1 MIVHRFPI
9 HLSAIWIC
17 LAVAAAALG
26 QTSAPQQASQPA
38 VSPAPNQTQT
48 TALPEIGPDQ
58 SWSFELLYWLTR
70 ANPDQ
75 KTGAAATDFET
86 VGSLGKSKP
95 APGAELSLRI
105 NSNDVLRVSV
115 FQIHG
120 NGTTT
125 ASQALDLFTTAIAA
139 GDYLATTYTISAAK
153 VSFEDLLYPFP
164 VRGRKLRFKT
174 LWELQA
180 AKIYSRVDAPFDTST
195 TTPPSATGQHYVV
208 LPAFGGAIQYA
219 ASKNLYME
227 VRASG
232 FGIPHHQDT
241 LDAEGSIAYRIGSVQ
256 IVGGG
261 KLYKFKTSPQ
271 STEYFTGMITGG
283 YVGLRWVGTR

>member
-1 MIVHRFPI
+1 M
-9 HLSAIWIC
+9 A
-17 LAVAAAALG
+17 AVAPG
-26 QTSAPQQASQPA
+26 QTPAPQPASQPA
-38 VSPAPNQTQT
+38 VSPAPNQTQS

-58 SWSFELLYWLTR
+58 SWSFELFYWLTR
-70 ANPDQ
+70 AHPDL

-86 VGSLGKSKP
+86 LDSLGKSKP

-115 FQIHG
+115 FQMHG

-164 VRGRKLRFKT
+164 VKGRKLRFKT

-180 AKIYSRVDAPFDTST
+180 AKIYSRVDAPFDTSLVASSGAGVF
-195 TTPPSATGQHYVV
+195 PSATGQHYVV
-208 LPAFGGAIQYA
+208 LPAFGGAIQSA
-219 ASKNLYME
+219 ATQNLYME
-227 VRASG
+227 LRGSG

-241 LDAEGSIAYRIGSVQ
+241 LDAEGSISYRIGQVQ
-256 IVGGG
+256 IVAGG